1 MLEQILA
8 DIPVPPDPEG
18 RIIHGFSNNEDAVL
32 VKSPPAGLVLVQT
45 VDILGPIGNSAR
57 LFGQTAAA
65 NALSDVYA
73 MGGIPWSVMNVAA
86 FPSPEADDASAPP
99 ISVLGEIIR
108 GAMEK
113 VTEAGAILAGGHTL
127 DDEFIK
133 FGLAVTGAV
142 DPQRATRNDALAP
155 GDALILTKPLGT
167 GILATAIKAKWPG
180 FEEAEAEMYRW
191 TTHLNANAAEVIR
204 AMGLKA
210 ATDITGFGLAGHV
223 LEMARGSGVA
233 VELDASALPF
243 MDQAEELASFG
254 LIPAGTYRNRDHCAC
269 RTTVAAS
276 ADELRA
282 LLAFDAQTSGGLL
295 LAVPQERVQEACQ
308 RLAELGEPAFA
319 VGRVLPLREKKEQLV
334 IA

>member
-1 MLEQILA
+1 M
-8 DIPVPPDPEG
+8 PPDPEG
-18 RIIHGFSNNEDAVL
+18 RIVHGFSNNEDAVL
-32 VKSPPAGLVLVQT
+32 VKSPPAGMVLVQT
-45 VDILGPIGNSAR
+45 VDILGAIGNDAR

-73 MGGIPWSVMNVAA
+73 MGGIPWSVMNIAA
-86 FPSPEADDASAPP
+86 FPSPEKPEDAP
-99 ISVLGEIIR
+99 IFVLGEIIR

-113 VTEAGAILAGGHTL
+113 VAEAGAVLAGGHTL

-142 DPQRATRNDALAP
+142 DPERATRNDALVP

-180 FEEAEAEMYRW
+180 FEDAEAELYRW
-191 TTHLNANAAEVIR
+191 TTRLNARGAEVIR

-223 LEMARGSGVA
+223 LEMARGSGES
-233 VELDASALPF
+233 VELDTASLPF

-254 LIPAGTYRNRDHCAC
+254 LIPAGTYRNREHCSC
-269 RTTVAAS
+269 RTTISES
-276 ADELRA
+276 AEELRS

-295 LAVPQERVQEACQ
+295 LAVPQERVQEACE
-308 RLAELGEPAFA
+308 RLGALGEPAYV
-319 VGRVLPLREKKEQLV
+319 VGRVIPMREKKEQL
-334 IA
+334 IIL

>member
-32 VKSPPAGLVLVQT
+32 VKSPPAGMVLVQT
-45 VDILGPIGNSAR
+45 VDILGAIGNNAR

-86 FPSPEADDASAPP
+86 FPSPEKPEDAP
-99 ISVLGEIIR
+99 ITVLAEILA

-113 VTEAGAILAGGHTL
+113 VAEAGAVLAGGHTL
-127 DDEFIK
+127 DDEYIK

-142 DPQRATRNDALAP
+142 HPEDATRNNALAP
-155 GDALILTKPLGT
+155 GDTLILTKPLGT

-180 FEEAEAEMYRW
+180 WEEAEEELYRW
-191 TTHLNANAAEVIR
+191 TTRLNAKGAEVIR
-204 AMGLKA
+204 AMKLKA

-223 LEMARGSGVA
+223 LEMARGSNVS
-233 VELDASALPF
+233 VELDSRALPF
-243 MDQAEELASFG
+243 MEQAEDLASFG
-254 LIPAGTYRNRDHCAC
+254 LIPAGTYRNREHCSC
-269 RTTVAAS
+269 RTTVSES
-276 ADELRA
+276 AEELRA
-282 LLAFDAQTSGGLL
+282 LLAFDAQTSGGLI
-295 LAVPQERVQEACQ
+295 LAVPQGRVQEACE
-308 RLAELGEPAFA
+308 RLQALGEPAHI
-319 VGRVLPLREKKEQLV
+319 VGRALPLREKGEQL
-334 IA
+334 IIL

>member
-1 MLEQILA
+1 M
-8 DIPVPPDPEG
+8 PPDPEG

-32 VKSPPAGLVLVQT
+32 VKSPPAGMVLVQT
-45 VDILGPIGNSAR
+45 VDILGAIGNDAR

-73 MGGIPWSVMNVAA
+73 MGGVPWSVMNVAA
-86 FPSPEADDASAPP
+86 FPSPEKPEDAPV
-99 ISVLGEIIR
+99 SVLADILR

-113 VTEAGAILAGGHTL
+113 VTEAGAVLAGGHTL

-142 DPQRATRNDALAP
+142 DPEKATRNDALVP

-180 FEEAEAEMYRW
+180 FEDAEKEMYRW
-191 TTHLNANAAEVIR
+191 TTRLNAHGAEVIR

-223 LEMARGSGVA
+223 LEMARGSGVS
-233 VELDASALPF
+233 VELESMALPF
-243 MDQAEELASFG
+243 MEQAEELASFG
-254 LIPAGTYRNRDHCAC
+254 LIPAGTYRNREHCLC
-269 RTTVAAS
+269 RTTISES
-276 ADELRA
+276 AEELRA
-282 LLAFDAQTSGGLL
+282 LLTFDAQTSGGLL
-295 LAVPQERVQEACQ
+295 LAVPKERVQEACE
-308 RLAELGEPAFA
+308 RLAALGEPAWL
-319 VGRVLPLREKKEQLV
+319 VGRVLRPREKKEQLV
-334 IA
+334 IV

>member
-18 RIIHGFSNNEDAVL
+18 RIVHGFSNNEDAVL
-32 VKSPPAGLVLVQT
+32 VKSPPAGMVLVQT
-45 VDILGPIGNSAR
+45 VDILGAIGNNPR

-86 FPSPEADDASAPP
+86 FPSPEKPEDAP
-99 ISVLGEIIR
+99 ISVLAEILS

-113 VTEAGAILAGGHTL
+113 VAEAGAVLAGGHTL
-127 DDEFIK
+127 DDEYIK

-142 DPQRATRNDALAP
+142 RPEDATRNNALAP
-155 GDALILTKPLGT
+155 GDTLILTKPLGT

-180 FEEAEAEMYRW
+180 WEEAEEELYRW
-191 TTHLNANAAEVIR
+191 TTRLNAKGAEVIR
-204 AMGLKA
+204 AMKLKA

-223 LEMARGSGVA
+223 LEMARGSNVS
-233 VELDASALPF
+233 VELDSRALPF
-243 MDQAEELASFG
+243 MEQAEELASFG
-254 LIPAGTYRNRDHCAC
+254 LIPAGTYRNREHCSC
-269 RTTVAAS
+269 RTTVLES
-276 ADELRA
+276 AEELRA

-295 LAVPQERVQEACQ
+295 LAVPQGRVQEACE
-308 RLAELGEPAFA
+308 RLQALGEPAHI
-319 VGRVLPLREKKEQLV
+319 VGRVLPLREKGEQL
-334 IA
+334 IIL

>member
-32 VKSPPAGLVLVQT
+32 VKSPPAGMVLVQT
-45 VDILGPIGNSAR
+45 VDILGAIGNDAR

-73 MGGIPWSVMNVAA
+73 MGGVPWSVMNVAA
-86 FPSPEADDASAPP
+86 FPSPEKPEDAPV
-99 ISVLGEIIR
+99 SVLADILR

-113 VTEAGAILAGGHTL
+113 VAEAGAVLAGGHTL

-142 DPQRATRNDALAP
+142 DPEKATRNNALAP
-155 GDALILTKPLGT
+155 GDGLILTKPLGT
-167 GILATAIKAKWPG
+167 GILATAIKAKWLG
-180 FEEAEAEMYRW
+180 FEEAEKEMYRW
-191 TTHLNANAAEVIR
+191 TTRLNAHGAEVIR

-223 LEMARGSGVA
+223 LEMARGSGVS
-233 VELDASALPF
+233 VELESMALPF
-243 MDQAEELASFG
+243 MEQAEELASFG
-254 LIPAGTYRNRDHCAC
+254 LIPAGTYRNREHCLC
-269 RTTVAAS
+269 RTTIS
-276 ADELRA
+276 ENADELRA

-295 LAVPQERVQEACQ
+295 LAVPGERVQEACE
-308 RLAELGEPAFA
+308 RLAALGEPAWL

-334 IA
+334 IV

>member
-18 RIIHGFSNNEDAVL
+18 RIVHGFSNNEDAVL
-32 VKSPPAGLVLVQT
+32 VKSPPAGMVLVQT
-45 VDILGPIGNSAR
+45 VDILGAIGNDAR
-57 LFGQTAAA
+57 RFGQTAAA

-73 MGGIPWSVMNVAA
+73 MGGIPWSVMNIAA
-86 FPSPEADDASAPP
+86 FPSPEKPEDAP

-113 VTEAGAILAGGHTL
+113 VAEAGAVLAGGHTL

-142 DPQRATRNDALAP
+142 DPERATRNDALVP
-155 GDALILTKPLGT
+155 GDVLILTKPLGT

-180 FEEAEAEMYRW
+180 FEDAEEELYRW
-191 TTHLNANAAEVIR
+191 TTRLHARGAEVIR

-223 LEMARGSGVA
+223 LEMARGSNVS
-233 VELDASALPF
+233 VELETAALPF
-243 MDQAEELASFG
+243 MEQAEELASFG
-254 LIPAGTYRNRDHCAC
+254 LIPAGTYRNREHCSC
-269 RTTVAAS
+269 RTTISES
-276 ADELRA
+276 AEELRS
-282 LLAFDAQTSGGLL
+282 LLTFDAQTSGGLL
-295 LAVPQERVQEACQ
+295 LAVPQESVQEACE
-308 RLAELGEPAFA
+308 RLGALGEPAHV
-319 VGRVLPLREKKEQLV
+319 VGRVIPLREKKEQL
-334 IA
+334 IIL

>member
-18 RIIHGFSNNEDAVL
+18 RIVHGFSNNEDAVL
-32 VKSPPAGLVLVQT
+32 VKSPPAGMVLVQT
-45 VDILGPIGNSAR
+45 VDILGAIGNNAR

-86 FPSPEADDASAPP
+86 FPSPEKPEDAPL
-99 ISVLGEIIR
+99 SVLADILR

-113 VTEAGAILAGGHTL
+113 VAEAGAVLAGGHTL

-142 DPQRATRNDALAP
+142 DPAEAARNDALAP
-155 GDALILTKPLGT
+155 GDCLILTKPLGT
-167 GILATAIKAKWPG
+167 GILATAIKARWPG
-180 FEEAEAEMYRW
+180 FEEAEAELYRW
-191 TTHLNANAAEVIR
+191 TTRLNAHGAEVIR

-223 LEMARGSGVA
+223 LEMARGSGVS
-233 VELDASALPF
+233 VELESMALPF
-243 MDQAEELASFG
+243 MEQAEELASFG
-254 LIPAGTYRNRDHCAC
+254 LIPAGTYRNREHCLC
-269 RTTVAAS
+269 RTTIS
-276 ADELRA
+276 ENADELRA

-295 LAVPQERVQEACQ
+295 LAVPGERVQEACE
-308 RLAELGEPAFA
+308 RLAALGEPAWL

-334 IA
+334 IV